1 MEDWVHRALARWPNV
16 PALYGW
22 LGLDRRGRWRI
33 QGEVIGRHQ
42 IIDTIRR
49 NYAADERGCWYFQ
62 NGPQRG
68 YVELEYTPLVLRTDG
83 GDRLVAHTGDVVTA
97 PHAAYLDE
105 HGALVI
111 DTGFGAGVIDDSDLE
126 WALARLQGEHGPV
139 TEREIEAALALPS
152 GAITGLRFGYAS
164 AVLEVRRLDGAQMP
178 ERLGFVREPRP

>member
-1 MEDWVHRALARWPNV
+1 MEDWVHRAQARWPNV

-22 LGLDRRGRWRI
+22 LGLDRRGRWLI

-83 GDRLVAHTGDVVTA
+83 GDRLVAHTGEVVTA
-97 PHAAYLDE
+97 LRAAYLDE
-105 HGALVI
+105 HGALVL

-126 WALARLQGEHGPV
+126 WALARLQCERGAP
-139 TEREIEAALALPS
+139 TERDLAVALALPS
-152 GAITGLRFGYAS
+152 GAFTDLRLAYAE
-164 AVLEVRRLDGAQMP
+164 ALLPVQRLDARLMP
-178 ERLGFVREPRP
+178 QSLGFVREPLP